1 MKLNIAVLPG
11 DGIGPEVM
19 DQALKVVRAVCEK
32 YGHKL
37 HAETALTGACAIDA
51 TGYPYPE
58 ETHALCMRSDA
69 VLYGAIGSPK
79 YDNDPTARVR
89 PEHGLLSM
97 RKRLGLY
104 ANIRPVTAF
113 PSLLE
118 RSPLRADLVRGVD
131 FVCIRE
137 LTGGLYFGRPQGRS
151 EDGSVAYDSGGQGQ
165 CAGHVAAVA

>member
-32 YGHKL
+32 YGHEL

-51 TGYPYPE
+51 TGNPYPE
-58 ETHALCMRSDA
+58 ETHALCMCSDA

-97 RKRLGLY
+97 RTR
-104 ANIRPVTAF
+104 
-113 PSLLE
+113 
-118 RSPLRADLVRGVD
+118 
-131 FVCIRE
+131 
-137 LTGGLYFGRPQGRS
+137 
-151 EDGSVAYDSGGQGQ
+151 
-165 CAGHVAAVA
+165 